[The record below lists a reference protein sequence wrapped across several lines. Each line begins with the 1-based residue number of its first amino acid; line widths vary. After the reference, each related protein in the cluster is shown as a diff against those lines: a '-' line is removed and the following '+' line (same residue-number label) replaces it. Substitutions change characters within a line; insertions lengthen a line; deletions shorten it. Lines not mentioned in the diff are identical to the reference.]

1 MRLNQIHSNDGQY
14 KGKPKEKRRKFISDE
29 FEQFTSKQD
38 IYLRK
43 TQKKYKIAKREAGK
57 QIKDWEKAYS

>member
-1 MRLNQIHSNDGQY
+1 MRFNQIHSNGNESKD
-14 KGKPKEKRRKFISDE
+14 KSKENRRKPTSDT
-29 FEQFTSKQD
+29 FEKFTGKQD
-38 IYLRK
+38 IYLKK